1 LAPVSKQPRTRKEK
15 AVTLTVLNGT
25 YFVQGDWACAEGAI
39 AAGCRFFAGY
49 PITPATE
56 IAERMSLRLPQ
67 VGGACLQFED
77 ELGSMAAVIGASYA
91 GVKAMTATSGPG
103 LSLMQENIGLAVMT
117 EAPCVIVDVMRGS
130 PSTGQPTKA
139 AQGDVMQC
147 RWGSHGDYEII
158 ALVPSSVQDMFD
170 LTIEAFNLSEQYRV
184 PVLIMADEIIGHVRE
199 RLVIPEPDEIRVVDR
214 KKPDKSSGE
223 YLPFQ
228 PGEDLVPRMACFGEG
243 YHFYATGLTHDEKGY
258 PDMSVETQDR
268 LVRRLCDKIRRNA
281 DKIIKLEKL
290 FLDDA
295 EIVVVAFGSPARSA
309 ARAVAAARSEGIKAG
324 LLKLVTIW
332 PFPTKELEELS
343 KQLRSVIVL
352 EMNYGQLVREVERA
366 VKPTPVSFLP
376 KLGGEPHK
384 PDEVLAAIR
393 RCES

>member
-1 LAPVSKQPRTRKEK
+1 
-15 AVTLTVLNGT
+15 VLSGV
-25 YFVQGDWACAEGAI
+25 YFAEGDWACAEGAI

-56 IAERMSLRLPQ
+56 IAERMALRLPK
-67 VGGACLQFED
+67 VGGAYVQFED
-77 ELGSMAAVIGASYA
+77 ELGSMAAVIGSSYA

-158 ALVPSSVQDMFD
+158 ALVPASVQEMFD

-184 PVLIMADEIIGHVRE
+184 PTMVMADEVIGHVRE
-199 RLVIPEPDEIRVVDR
+199 RLVIPDPNNITIINR
-214 KKPDKSSGE
+214 KKPDAPPGE

-228 PGEDLVPRMACFGEG
+228 PGENLVPPMACFGEG
-243 YHFYATGLTHDEKGY
+243 YHFHATGLTHDERGY
-258 PDMSVETQDR
+258 PDMSIETQEK

-281 DKIIKLEKL
+281 NKIIRLDKR
-290 FLDDA
+290 FVDDA
-295 EIVVVAFGSPARSA
+295 EILVVAFGSPARSA
-309 ARAVAAARSEGIKAG
+309 ASAVATARSEGIKAG
-324 LLKLVTIW
+324 LLRLVTIW
-332 PFPTKELEELS
+332 PFPTEELEELS
-343 KQLRSVIVL
+343 KQLKSVIVL

-376 KLGGEPHK
+376 KLGEEPHR
-384 PDEVLAAIR
+384 PEEVLSAIR
-393 RCES
+393 RCRG

>member
-1 LAPVSKQPRTRKEK
+1 MLSGV
-15 AVTLTVLNGT
+15 
-25 YFVQGDWACAEGAI
+25 YFTEGDWACAEGAI

-56 IAERMSLRLPQ
+56 IAERMSQRLPQ
-67 VGGACLQFED
+67 VGGAYVQFED
-77 ELGSMAAVIGASYA
+77 ELGSIAAVIGASYA
-91 GVKAMTATSGPG
+91 GVKAMTSTSGPG

-158 ALVPSSVQDMFD
+158 ALAPYSVQEMFD

-184 PVLIMADEIIGHVRE
+184 PVLVMADEVIGHVRE
-199 RLVIPEPDEIRVVDR
+199 RLVIPEPDDIRVVDR
-214 KKPDKSSGE
+214 KKPDKPPRE
-223 YLPFQ
+223 YLPFH
-228 PGEDLVPRMACFGEG
+228 PEESLIPPMACFGEG
-243 YHFYATGLTHDEKGY
+243 YHFYATGLTHDERGY
-258 PDMSVETQDR
+258 PDMSVETQER
-268 LVRRLCDKIRRNA
+268 LVRRLCDKIRGNT
-281 DKIIKLEKL
+281 DKIVRLEKS

-295 EIVVVAFGSPARSA
+295 EILVVAFGSPARSA
-309 ARAVAAARSEGIKAG
+309 VSAVAAARAEGIKAG
-324 LLKLVTIW
+324 LLRLVTIW
-332 PFPTKELEELS
+332 PFPTKQFEELS
-343 KQLRSVIVL
+343 KQLKSIVVL

-376 KLGGEPHK
+376 KLGEEPHK
-384 PDEVLAAIR
+384 PEEILSAIR
-393 RCES
+393 RCKG

>member
-1 LAPVSKQPRTRKEK
+1 VSR
-15 AVTLTVLNGT
+15 TVLSGV
-25 YFVQGDWACAEGAI
+25 YFAEGDWACAEGAI

-56 IAERMSLRLPQ
+56 IAERMALRLPK
-67 VGGACLQFED
+67 VGGAYVQFED

-91 GVKAMTATSGPG
+91 GVKSMTATSGPG

-158 ALVPSSVQDMFD
+158 ALVPASVQEMFD
-170 LTIEAFNLSEQYRV
+170 LTIEAFNLSERYRV
-184 PVLIMADEIIGHVRE
+184 PTMVMADEVIGHVRE
-199 RLVIPEPDEIRVVDR
+199 RLVIPDPNNITIMNR
-214 KKPDKSSGE
+214 KKPDRPPGE

-228 PGEDLVPRMACFGEG
+228 PGEDLVPPMACFGEG
-243 YHFYATGLTHDEKGY
+243 YHFHATGLTHDERGY
-258 PDMSVETQDR
+258 PDMSIETQEK
-268 LVRRLCDKIRRNA
+268 LVRRLCEKIRRNA
-281 DKIIKLEKL
+281 NKIIRLDKL
-290 FLDDA
+290 FVDDA
-295 EIVVVAFGSPARSA
+295 EILVVAFGSPARSA
-309 ARAVAAARSEGIKAG
+309 ASAVATARSEGIKAG
-324 LLKLVTIW
+324 LLRLITIW
-332 PFPTKELEELS
+332 PFPTEELEELS
-343 KQLRSVIVL
+343 KQLKSAIVL

-376 KLGGEPHK
+376 KLGEEPHR
-384 PDEVLAAIR
+384 PEEVLSAIR
-393 RCES
+393 RCKG

>member
-1 LAPVSKQPRTRKEK
+1 
-15 AVTLTVLNGT
+15 VLSGV
-25 YFVQGDWACAEGAI
+25 YFAEGDWACAEGAI

-56 IAERMSLRLPQ
+56 IAERMALRLPK
-67 VGGACLQFED
+67 VGGAYVQFED
-77 ELGSMAAVIGASYA
+77 ELGSMAAVIGSSYA

-158 ALVPSSVQDMFD
+158 ALVPASVQEMFD

-184 PVLIMADEIIGHVRE
+184 PTMVMADEVIGHVRE
-199 RLVIPEPDEIRVVDR
+199 RLVIPDPNNITIIDR
-214 KKPDKSSGE
+214 KKPDAPPGE
-223 YLPFQ
+223 YLPFR
-228 PGEDLVPRMACFGEG
+228 PGENLVPPMACFGEG
-243 YHFYATGLTHDEKGY
+243 YHFHATGLTHDERGY
-258 PDMSVETQDR
+258 PDMSIETQEK

-281 DKIIKLEKL
+281 NKIIRLDKR
-290 FLDDA
+290 FVDDA
-295 EIVVVAFGSPARSA
+295 EILVVAFGSPARSA
-309 ARAVAAARSEGIKAG
+309 ASAVATARSEGIKAG
-324 LLKLVTIW
+324 LLRLVTIW
-332 PFPTKELEELS
+332 PFPTEELEELS
-343 KQLRSVIVL
+343 KQLKSVIVL

-376 KLGGEPHK
+376 KLGEEPHR
-384 PDEVLAAIR
+384 PEEVLSAIR
-393 RCES
+393 RCRG

>member
-1 LAPVSKQPRTRKEK
+1 M
-15 AVTLTVLNGT
+15 LTGV
-25 YFVQGDWACAEGAI
+25 YFAEGDWACAEGAI
-39 AAGCRFFAGY
+39 AAGCKFFAGY

-67 VGGACLQFED
+67 VGGAYVQFED

-158 ALVPSSVQDMFD
+158 ALAPSSVQEMFE
-170 LTIEAFNLSEQYRV
+170 LTVEAFNLSEQYRAPALV
-184 PVLIMADEIIGHVRE
+184 MADEIIGHVRE
-199 RLVIPEPDEIRVVDR
+199 KLVIPEPAGIAIADR
-214 KKPDKSSGE
+214 KRPDKPPEE

-228 PGEDLVPRMACFGEG
+228 ADENLVPPMACFGEG
-243 YHFYATGLTHDEKGY
+243 YHFYATGLTHDERGY
-258 PDMSVETQDR
+258 PDMSPKTQGK
-268 LVRRLCDKIRRNA
+268 LVRRLCDKIRENS

-295 EIVVVAFGSPARSA
+295 EIMVVAFGSPARSA
-309 ARAVAAARSEGIKAG
+309 ASAVSAARAEGIKAG
-324 LLKLVTIW
+324 LLRLITLW
-332 PFPTKELEELS
+332 PFPTEELEDLS
-343 KQLRSVIVL
+343 KQMKSVIML

-376 KLGGEPHK
+376 KLGEEPHR
-384 PDEVLAAIR
+384 PEEVLSAIR
-393 RCES
+393 RCRR

>member
-1 LAPVSKQPRTRKEK
+1 VSR
-15 AVTLTVLNGT
+15 TVLSGV
-25 YFVQGDWACAEGAI
+25 YFAEGDWACAEGAI

-56 IAERMSLRLPQ
+56 IAERMALRLPK
-67 VGGACLQFED
+67 VGGAYVQFED

-91 GVKAMTATSGPG
+91 GVKSMTATSGPG

-158 ALVPSSVQDMFD
+158 ALVPASVQEMFD

-184 PVLIMADEIIGHVRE
+184 PTMVMADEVIGHVRE
-199 RLVIPEPDEIRVVDR
+199 RLVIPDPNNITIMNR
-214 KKPDKSSGE
+214 KKPDRPPGE

-228 PGEDLVPRMACFGEG
+228 PGEDLVPPMACFGEG
-243 YHFYATGLTHDEKGY
+243 YHFHATGLTHDERGY
-258 PDMSVETQDR
+258 PDMSIETQEK

-281 DKIIKLEKL
+281 NKIIRLDKR
-290 FLDDA
+290 FVDDA
-295 EIVVVAFGSPARSA
+295 EILVVAFGSPARSA
-309 ARAVAAARSEGIKAG
+309 ASAVATARSEGIKAG
-324 LLKLVTIW
+324 LLRLVTIW
-332 PFPTKELEELS
+332 PFPTEELEELS
-343 KQLRSVIVL
+343 KQLKSVIVL

-376 KLGGEPHK
+376 KLGEEPHR
-384 PDEVLAAIR
+384 PEEVLSAIR
-393 RCES
+393 RCRG

>member
-1 LAPVSKQPRTRKEK
+1 
-15 AVTLTVLNGT
+15 VLSGV
-25 YFVQGDWACAEGAI
+25 YFAEGDWACAEGAI

-56 IAERMSLRLPQ
+56 IAERMSLRLPK
-67 VGGACLQFED
+67 VGGACVQFED

-139 AQGDVMQC
+139 AQGDLMQC

-158 ALVPSSVQDMFD
+158 ALVPASVQEMFD
-170 LTIEAFNLSEQYRV
+170 LTIEAFNLSEEYRV
-184 PVLIMADEIIGHVRE
+184 PTMVMADEIIGHVRE
-199 RLVIPEPDEIRVVDR
+199 RLVIPGSDDIRIVNR
-214 KKPDKSSGE
+214 KKPDTPPGG

-228 PGEDLVPRMACFGEG
+228 PGENLVPPMACFGEG
-243 YHFYATGLTHDEKGY
+243 YHFHATGLTHDERGY
-258 PDMSVETQDR
+258 PDMSKETQEK

-290 FLDDA
+290 FVDDA
-295 EIVVVAFGSPARSA
+295 EILVVALGSPARSA
-309 ARAVAAARSEGIKAG
+309 VSAVASARSEGIKAG
-324 LLKLVTIW
+324 LLRLVTIW
-332 PFPTKELEELS
+332 PFPTKILEELS

-366 VKPTPVSFLP
+366 VKPTPVLFLP
-376 KLGGEPHK
+376 KLGEDPHR
-384 PDEVLAAIR
+384 PEEVLSAIR
-393 RCES
+393 RCKG

>member
-1 LAPVSKQPRTRKEK
+1 
-15 AVTLTVLNGT
+15 VLSGV
-25 YFVQGDWACAEGAI
+25 YFAEGDWACAEGAI

-56 IAERMSLRLPQ
+56 IAERMALRLPK
-67 VGGACLQFED
+67 VGGAYVQFED

-91 GVKAMTATSGPG
+91 GVKSMTATSGPG

-158 ALVPSSVQDMFD
+158 ALVPASVQEMFD
-170 LTIEAFNLSEQYRV
+170 LTIEAFNLSERYRV
-184 PVLIMADEIIGHVRE
+184 PTMVMADEVIGHVRE
-199 RLVIPEPDEIRVVDR
+199 RLVIPDPNNITIMNR
-214 KKPDKSSGE
+214 KKPDRPPGE

-228 PGEDLVPRMACFGEG
+228 PGEDLVPPMACFGEG
-243 YHFYATGLTHDEKGY
+243 YHFHATGLTHDERGY
-258 PDMSVETQDR
+258 PDMSIETQEK
-268 LVRRLCDKIRRNA
+268 LVRRLCEKIRRNA
-281 DKIIKLEKL
+281 NKIIRLDKL
-290 FLDDA
+290 FVDDA
-295 EIVVVAFGSPARSA
+295 EILVVAFGSPARSA
-309 ARAVAAARSEGIKAG
+309 ASAVATARSEGIKAG
-324 LLKLVTIW
+324 LLRLITIW
-332 PFPTKELEELS
+332 PFPTEELEELS
-343 KQLRSVIVL
+343 KQLKSAIVL

-376 KLGGEPHK
+376 KLGEEPHR
-384 PDEVLAAIR
+384 PEEVLSAIR
-393 RCES
+393 RCKG